1 MKERE
6 NTMKKETVKN
16 IISTL
21 ENMNNANQLIYDIQL
36 ESDKLIQ
43 ISELNSIDE
52 KLCKI
57 KQINLYINID
67 TKYSKKLFRC
77 HLTAQSFNA
86 NQVYNTAVNYTDA
99 LQLRKQKSNYYIADY
114 KADRI
119 ADIIHAL
126 QRSVY
131 DYLLECK
138 KISVDEYKAK
148 FEFADNIEIAFETSS
163 KADKKQAEK
172 QA

>member
-1 MKERE
+1 
-6 NTMKKETVKN
+6 MKKETVKN

-36 ESDKLIQ
+36 ESDKIIQ
-43 ISELNSIDE
+43 TAELDSIDE
-52 KLCKI
+52 KLNKI

-77 HLTAQSFNA
+77 HLTALSFNA
-86 NQVYNTAVNYTDA
+86 NQVYNTAIKYTDA
-99 LQLRKQKSNYYIADY
+99 LQLKKQKSNYYIASYDNN
-114 KADRI
+114 RI
-119 ADIIHAL
+119 AEIVHAL

-131 DYLLECK
+131 DYLLDSK
-138 KISVDEYKAK
+138 KISQLEYDEK
-148 FEFADNIEIAFETSS
+148 FNFSDNIQVEFETSS